1 MKQGVSLKRMAHC
14 YMCKTLQLYCLTH
27 TYIKICKTRKII
39 ENNHCNWFL
48 LCYLDCLMT
57 QTPHHTVLFNIA
69 GLTMIHLTGEQLKQV
84 YAIVED
90 TMNGDGLYEGYDKEG
105 ILEAYYSQE
114 NPMGDLTWI
123 DLIKKIITEH
133 YIHMII

>member
-1 MKQGVSLKRMAHC
+1 
-14 YMCKTLQLYCLTH
+14 
-27 TYIKICKTRKII
+27 
-39 ENNHCNWFL
+39 
-48 LCYLDCLMT
+48 
-57 QTPHHTVLFNIA
+57 
-69 GLTMIHLTGEQLKQV
+69 MIHLTGEQLKQV

-90 TMNGDGLYEGYDKEG
+90 TMNGDGLYEGANRET